1 MFCLTTATDSA
12 WAPLVLEDLPR
23 LLADHAHCELKAASN
38 AISLVPRLID
48 HPPVTHVLS
57 ELAREELLHYEAVL
71 ALLQKRGWRLGP
83 PLEDTYAVELRKA
96 LQALPKDPTLPA
108 AVDRL
113 VVAALIEAR
122 SCERFKLLIEALE
135 ASGSDPEVLALY
147 KELFPSEARH
157 YVTFVD
163 LAAACVGGDRRR
175 IEERVERLAQ
185 EEGRIVERLAA
196 EGDRGAVHG

>member
-1 MFCLTTATDSA
+1 MFCLTTATDDA
-12 WAPLVLEDLPR
+12 WATLALADLPR

-38 AISLVPRLID
+38 AISLVPRLVD
-48 HPPVTHVLS
+48 YPDVTRVLS
-57 ELAREELLHYEAVL
+57 ELAREELTHYERVL
-71 ALLQKRGWRLGP
+71 ELLQRRGLCLGAP
-83 PLEDTYAVELRKA
+83 AEDRYAVDLLKA
-96 LQALPKDPTLPA
+96 VRALPKVDAIPA

-135 ASGSDPEVLALY
+135 ASGADGEALALY

-163 LAAACVGGDRRR
+163 LAVTCLGGDRSLVEAR
-175 IEERVERLAQ
+175 IAALAAH
-185 EEGRIVERLAA
+185 EGRIVASLATESERSV
-196 EGDRGAVHG
+196 VHG

>member
-1 MFCLTTATDSA
+1 MFCLTTVTDA
-12 WAPLVLEDLPR
+12 QWAPLVLADLPS

-38 AISLVPRLID
+38 ALSLVPRLVD
-48 HPPVTHVLS
+48 HPPVTQALS

-71 ALLQKRGWRLGP
+71 ALLRKRGWRLGP
-83 PLEDTYAVELRKA
+83 PLEDAYAVELRKA
-96 LQALPKDPTLPA
+96 LQRLPKDQDIPP

-122 SCERFKLLIEALE
+122 SCERFKVLIEALE
-135 ASGSDPEVLALY
+135 RSGADDEVLALY

-163 LAAACVGGDRRR
+163 LAAQCVGGDRRR
-175 IEERVERLAQ
+175 IEARVERLAQ

-196 EGDRGAVHG
+196 AGDRCVVHG

>member
-1 MFCLTTATDSA
+1 MFCLTTATDTQ
-12 WAPLVLEDLPR
+12 WAPLVLADLPR

-38 AISLVPRLID
+38 ALSLVPRLID
-48 HPPVTHVLS
+48 HPPVTQALS

-71 ALLQKRGWRLGP
+71 ALLQRRGWRLGP

-96 LQALPKDPTLPA
+96 VQKLPKDPTLPA

-113 VVAALIEAR
+113 LVAALIEAR

-135 ASGSDPEVLALY
+135 ASNVDAEVLALY
-147 KELFPSEARH
+147 KDLFPSEARH

-163 LAAACVGGDRRR
+163 LAASCLGGDRRR
-175 IEERVERLAQ
+175 VEARVELLAQ

-196 EGDRGAVHG
+196 EGDRCVVHG

>member
-12 WAPLVLEDLPR
+12 WAPLVVADLPS

-48 HPPVTHVLS
+48 HPPVTLVLS
-57 ELAREELLHYEAVL
+57 ELAREELHHYERVL
-71 ALLQKRGWRLGP
+71 ALLQRRGWRLGP
-83 PLEDTYAVELRKA
+83 PLEDRYAVDLRKA
-96 LQALPKDPTLPA
+96 VQVLPRDPTLPA

-113 VVAALIEAR
+113 LVAALIEAR

-135 ASGSDPEVLALY
+135 EAGADDEVLALY

-163 LAAACVGGDRRR
+163 LATTCLGGDRP
-175 IEERVERLAQ
+175 RVEARLELLARD
-185 EEGRIVERLAA
+185 EGRIVERLGAQA
-196 EGDRGAVHG
+196 ERCAVHG